1 MCVRITAISGE
12 DPTPSQ
18 REPEGSRTP
27 GPGRLR
33 AGSVSSRGPA
43 GCSGRPS
50 PLPPKSSPPRFPLI
64 TRWGQVLSLLQ
75 PEADLS
81 LQRGDPAAELSC
93 IVLRDS
99 EVSAGLGLGQSY
111 NFQSTFCECKSS
123 IR

>member
-12 DPTPSQ
+12 DAPSQ
-18 REPEGSRTP
+18 RKPEGSRTP

-33 AGSVSSRGPA
+33 AGSVPSRGPA
-43 GCSGRPS
+43 GCSGRPP

-64 TRWGQVLSLLQ
+64 TRWGQALSVLQ

-81 LQRGDPAAELSC
+81 PQRGDRAAELSC
-93 IVLRDS
+93 IVLWDS
-99 EVSAGLGLGQSY
+99 EVSTGLGLGESY
-111 NFQSTFCECKSS
+111 NFKSTFCECESS